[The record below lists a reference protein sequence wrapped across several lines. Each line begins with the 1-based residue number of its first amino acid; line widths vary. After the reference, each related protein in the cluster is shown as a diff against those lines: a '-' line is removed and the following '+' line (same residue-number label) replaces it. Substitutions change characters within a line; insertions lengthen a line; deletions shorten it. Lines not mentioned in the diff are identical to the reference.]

1 VKALAIAMTNLRR
14 LGRDRSNVFF
24 VLVLPLLLVAVL
36 GMLFGDGG
44 FTPRVAVA
52 AVDTGSLGGDLVA
65 ALEVQPGIE
74 VVRVADEADAARAVE
89 RGSAQ
94 GGLVVPAGY
103 DTVVRDGGQ
112 VALTYFARPDL
123 LGQQL
128 AVAVRGVV
136 AEQAT
141 VLRAA
146 QFATSDRQVP
156 FAEAFDEAS
165 AVAAVVP
172 TVEVRA
178 TTTGDSPFAGF
189 SGRFD
194 MGASQQLLLFVFL
207 TSLTS
212 SVALIQTRQ
221 LGLSRRMLSTPTRAA
236 TVLLGEAGGRLCV
249 AVFQGLVIML
259 GSALLFGVTWG
270 SPLAA
275 AVLFVAFALAGS
287 GAGMLLGSAVS
298 NEQQAGGLGL
308 LLGLGLGA
316 LGGSMTPLEFYSD
329 TMTRIA
335 HITPHAWA
343 IDGFNRLLRHG
354 GGLADILPQIGV
366 LLVFAAILFAAASWR
381 LRRALTA

>member
-165 AVAAVVP
+165 AVASVVP